1 MTTPKREP
9 SQVLD
14 EDASLAGLLRKCL
27 FLGTQT
33 GSDRLRSWALNEL
46 EGYPDDNVLPEY
58 RSIRGL
64 PLVLKSQSGY
74 SIVSGQIVHRPQVP
88 PYAQK
93 HLPEQLTLLQPVEE
107 LEQLAKL
114 EHLKMTQP
122 ELSLVQTLWNEELP
136 QFQDIIEIH
145 YDIPG
150 SHIKGII
157 GQIRTKLVVIVA
169 ELTANSPLQE
179 LPSKEKVDSVMTNNF
194 GNVYNMT
201 INDNNG
207 DFAIGDNSTV
217 NKGFDVEEVQKLIQ
231 QVLNAA
237 TQSGQADKE
246 LEDAATELEST
257 LLAESPAQSV
267 VMQKLG
273 KLQGLA
279 EKIGVSS
286 VTAAVTEL
294 VGYLVLNI
302 LPH

>member
-1 MTTPKREP
+1 
-9 SQVLD
+9 
-14 EDASLAGLLRKCL
+14 
-27 FLGTQT
+27 
-33 GSDRLRSWALNEL
+33 
-46 EGYPDDNVLPEY
+46 
-58 RSIRGL
+58 
-64 PLVLKSQSGY
+64 
-74 SIVSGQIVHRPQVP
+74 
-88 PYAQK
+88 
-93 HLPEQLTLLQPVEE
+93 
-107 LEQLAKL
+107 
-114 EHLKMTQP
+114 
-122 ELSLVQTLWNEELP
+122 
-136 QFQDIIEIH
+136 
-145 YDIPG
+145 
-150 SHIKGII
+150 
-157 GQIRTKLVVIVA
+157 
-169 ELTANSPLQE
+169 
-179 LPSKEKVDSVMTNNF
+179 MTNNF